1 MTEGLPPKKKAQI
14 LGKIMSQFMTQLPGQ
29 LAQEGYNTA
38 ESQISAVME
47 NSGLNQQLSQIQ
59 SRMNPPVSAS
69 GIGQVNVTQPL
80 SQTTQPTGGIRQQAA
95 QNPAVAQA
103 LGINP
108 ATATLLGTGQ
118 P

>member
-1 MTEGLPPKKKAQI
+1 MHKA
-14 LGKIMSQFMTQLPGQ
+14 L
-29 LAQEGYNTA
+29 
-38 ESQISAVME
+38 V
-47 NSGLNQQLSQIQ
+47 LNQQLSQIQ

-80 SQTTQPTGGIRQQAA
+80 APNTQPVGGPPANAATIRQQAA

>member
-1 MTEGLPPKKKAQI
+1 
-14 LGKIMSQFMTQLPGQ
+14 MTQLPGQ

-38 ESQISAVME
+38 ENQISAVME

-80 SQTTQPTGGIRQQAA
+80 APNTQPVGGPPANAATIRQQAA